1 MPQVKRKVINQK
13 AVYEELQQIDD
24 YFPKYHITILIGYL
38 MQRKGGGIIPNRQFG
53 MGVYIRIVQI
63 MVLE

>member
-1 MPQVKRKVINQK
+1 MHQVKRKVINQK
-13 AVYEELQQIDD
+13 AVYEELQQIVDH
-24 YFPKYHITILIGYL
+24 FPKYHIPILIGYL
-38 MQRKGGGIIPNRQFG
+38 MQKWGGGIIPNRKLG